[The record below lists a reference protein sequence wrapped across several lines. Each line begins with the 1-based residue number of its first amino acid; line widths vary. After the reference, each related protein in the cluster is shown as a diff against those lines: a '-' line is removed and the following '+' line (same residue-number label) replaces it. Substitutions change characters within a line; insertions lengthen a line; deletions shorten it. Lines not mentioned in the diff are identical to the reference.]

1 MAEITRSYCD
11 ICAKPA
17 LRGGQLQVIR
27 IQGFPDAS
35 WEQVCAN
42 CRGKIAEVVFQAF
55 DRTALR
61 KLGLEAPKKPA
72 AGEPR
77 GGSA

>member
-11 ICAKPA
+11 ICGKPE
-17 LRGGQLQVIR
+17 LPQQLQVIR
-27 IQGFPDAS
+27 IQGFIDAS
-35 WEQVCAN
+35 WEQACGN
-42 CRGKIAEVVFQAF
+42 CRSRVAEAVYQAF
-55 DRTALR
+55 DREALR
-61 KLGLEAPKKPA
+61 KLGLKAPKKPA